1 MGLFNKKYLRQIA
14 QLQER
19 LSSLENQLSDER
31 SKNEKYGIY
40 KYEDSVEKIDKLNG
54 DALKKLNSL
63 AAKVKA
69 DEQHLENLSSQIQD
83 KSQVLDELT
92 QNAEKKEKQL
102 DTQTRKVKRAKELC
116 KAMLNAYDYDDKY
129 IASQLSEA
137 ELLAPSVTAE
147 LKRSLG

>member
-54 DALKKLNSL
+54 DAKPMNSIL
-63 AAKVKA
+63 RTYRHRYRIKAKF
-69 DEQHLENLSSQIQD
+69 
-83 KSQVLDELT
+83 LT
-92 QNAEKKEKQL
+92 
-102 DTQTRKVKRAKELC
+102 
-116 KAMLNAYDYDDKY
+116 
-129 IASQLSEA
+129 S
-137 ELLAPSVTAE
+137 
-147 LKRSLG
+147 